1 MFVDDTSLFSVVHEI
16 DTSANNLNHDLEK
29 NSEYAFQWKMRF
41 NPDPTKQAQ
50 EIIFN
55 RKKTVSI
62 NTVTYF
68 NNTLLNST
76 APYKHLGMILDSKL
90 SYKNHLKSACSRLN
104 KTIGTLRKLQPTL
117 PGKSLVTIY
126 KSLVMPRLDHGD
138 VNYDRASNESCQQ
151 SLESL
156 QRRAAIAISWAIR
169 ETSSEKPFFK
179 I

>member
-1 MFVDDTSLFSVVHEI
+1 M
-16 DTSANNLNHDLEK
+16 K
-29 NSEYAFQWKMRF
+29 F

-55 RKKTVSI
+55 KKKTVSI
-62 NTVTYF
+62 NTVIYV

-76 APYKHLGMILDSKL
+76 ATYKHLGMILDSKL
-90 SYKNHLKSACSRLN
+90 SYENHLQSACSRVN

-117 PGKSLVTIY
+117 PRKSLVTIY
-126 KSLVMPRLDHGD
+126 KSLMMPRLDHGD
-138 VNYDRASNESCQQ
+138 VNYDRASNESCHQ

-156 QRRAAIAISWAIR
+156 QNRTAIAISWAIR
-169 ETSSEKPFFK
+169 ETPSEKLFFR